1 MVQQELWEKM
11 GHGLQV
17 QHKSFSQAF
26 PCAQISH
33 TQQDCEP
40 ALLLDVEVASLNC
53 LLSPSPLLERYRT
66 FFRPKYKIGYKTV
79 TELSWRC
86 CPGFMGEGCPDS
98 PTDQP
103 GLLPQHPSP
112 KMPPGQKMF
121 PMPRLPPYPKSHPD
135 LFPGPKKNQ
144 YGEILLLLH
153 VPRSPRSPH
162 HCHAL
167 KPPSSLCSSTEHE
180 PGRNSSGD
188 MFTIRDLTFGCFVDH
203 SLFISCFFQNV

>member
-1 MVQQELWEKM
+1 M

-17 QHKSFSQAF
+17 QHRGFSQVF
-26 PCAQISH
+26 PRAQNSH
-33 TQQDCEP
+33 IQQDHVP

-53 LLSPSPLLERYRT
+53 LFSPSPLLERYRT

-86 CPGFMGEGCPDS
+86 CPGFMGEGCHDS

-153 VPRSPRSPH
+153 VSGSPH

-167 KPPSSLCSSTEHE
+167 KPSGSLCSSAEHE
-180 PGRNSSGD
+180 QGKNSVGD
-188 MFTIRDLTFGCFVDH
+188 RFSVRDLTFDCFETH
-203 SLFISCFFQNV
+203 LLFVSCFFQNIQLQNCLSLLI